1 MRLAKLQISGF
12 KSFVDLTDI
21 RLPAD
26 LVAVVGPN
34 GCGKSNIIDAVRW
47 VMGETSA
54 KLLRGD
60 SMADVIFNGSTARKP
75 VGKASVELIF
85 DNAEGSAGG
94 HFARFAEIS
103 VRRTLSRDGHSNY
116 FINRIKTRRKD
127 VLDLFRGTGL
137 GPRSYSII
145 EQGMVSRIVEA
156 RPEDLRLFVEEAAG
170 TSRYKDRRRETETR
184 IGHTRENLERVADI
198 RDELD
203 KQLRRLKRQAGA
215 ARRYKVLKDEQRLV
229 NGQLL
234 VLRLRDMDAKLAEQ
248 DRISA
253 RFENDLE
260 AALAAQRESE
270 AETEKLRRA
279 QTESREKYNQVQQES
294 YNLGAEIKNIEQRIE
309 HLFETR
315 RRQGEELERLGAE
328 REERRAQLQGDQ
340 SRLGRLREEQTAL
353 APAIEKLEHQRRA
366 AEQQLADAEAALE
379 RWQAGWEAFNEQTQA
394 SARQREVQQSR
405 IAQLEQHL
413 QRSGEQTSRLEQEL
427 ADARRLT
434 EGMDI
439 KALRAVV
446 KQHDD
451 ACEHREQEF
460 RQTEAS
466 IHSLEEAARQKHEQ
480 SARLRARR
488 HEARS
493 RLASLQQIQ
502 AAALGGDDQAL
513 QNWLRESGLEQQP
526 KLAARIR
533 VADGWQRAADR
544 LLNDCLGAVCVERL
558 PEILDGA
565 AGVNNAGG
573 ANDTND
579 TLANRPDCAFM
590 LVADAPSKGSNPAA
604 PATVTATAAT
614 ATATDD
620 SHRPRLLDKIQAGAT
635 DLSGFLG
642 GVYAAETLTD
652 ALAMQPEL
660 GNRECAVTRDGA
672 LVGANWISFAS
683 LSQLET
689 GVLVR
694 EEEINQLQQNLGE
707 LETGVAAADREI
719 AELES
724 NREAQR
730 QQARQQRAALEQL
743 RGERTEKHANL
754 GREEARH
761 LEIAQRIA
769 ALEAELGSLGGHAH
783 SDHGEISKA
792 RELLERAAARQG
804 GLDAKRDALLKEKE
818 QHQNTVTRRR
828 DELRQTGEQA
838 HRQALQKQRLDAELD
853 STADGIAR
861 LEEQL
866 QNAADQITNLNAG
879 INDAGDPVAELK
891 TRLQEMLG
899 RKVEIETRLSAAGD
913 AVAELDERGARTG
926 ERQSSRVN
934 AVGEAREVLEQHKL
948 ARQEIAV
955 RRDTQAEQIADHGHD
970 RQRLDAE
977 MPEHATVEEWRQRD
991 EELETKINRIGPV
1004 NLVAIEEFDEQSER
1018 KEYLD
1023 RQHADLT
1030 EALETLRSV
1039 IRKIDRETRARF
1051 KDTFDRLNAG
1061 FNDFFPQ
1068 LFGGGKAELQ
1078 LTEDDFLTAG
1088 VVVMARPPG
1097 KRNSHI
1103 HLLSGGEKALAAVAL
1118 LFALF
1123 KLNPAPFCMLDEVDA
1138 PLDDANVERYCET
1151 LKTLVKASQMIVITH
1166 NKITME
1172 AAEVLVGV
1180 TMGEPGVSRLVS
1192 VDVDQA
1198 VEMAGQQGVVV

>member
-1 MRLAKLQISGF
+1 
-12 KSFVDLTDI
+12 
-21 RLPAD
+21 
-26 LVAVVGPN
+26 
-34 GCGKSNIIDAVRW
+34 
-47 VMGETSA
+47 
-54 KLLRGD
+54 
-60 SMADVIFNGSTARKP
+60 
-75 VGKASVELIF
+75 
-85 DNAEGSAGG
+85 
-94 HFARFAEIS
+94 
-103 VRRTLSRDGHSNY
+103 
-116 FINRIKTRRKD
+116 
-127 VLDLFRGTGL
+127 
-137 GPRSYSII
+137 
-145 EQGMVSRIVEA
+145 
-156 RPEDLRLFVEEAAG
+156 
-170 TSRYKDRRRETETR
+170 
-184 IGHTRENLERVADI
+184 
-198 RDELD
+198 
-203 KQLRRLKRQAGA
+203 
-215 ARRYKVLKDEQRLV
+215 
-229 NGQLL
+229 
-234 VLRLRDMDAKLAEQ
+234 
-248 DRISA
+248 
-253 RFENDLE
+253 
-260 AALAAQRESE
+260 
-270 AETEKLRRA
+270 
-279 QTESREKYNQVQQES
+279 
-294 YNLGAEIKNIEQRIE
+294 
-309 HLFETR
+309 
-315 RRQGEELERLGAE
+315 
-328 REERRAQLQGDQ
+328 
-340 SRLGRLREEQTAL
+340 
-353 APAIEKLEHQRRA
+353 
-366 AEQQLADAEAALE
+366 
-379 RWQAGWEAFNEQTQA
+379 
-394 SARQREVQQSR
+394 
-405 IAQLEQHL
+405 
-413 QRSGEQTSRLEQEL
+413 
-427 ADARRLT
+427 
-434 EGMDI
+434 MDI

-488 HEARS
+488 HVAQS

-513 QNWLRESGLEQQP
+513 QNWLRESGFEQQP

-544 LLNDCLGAVCVERL
+544 LLSDCLGAVCVERL
-558 PEILDGA
+558 PEILDGGGDA
-565 AGVNNAGG
+565 AG
-573 ANDTND
+573 TND
-579 TLANRPDCAFM
+579 TLVNRPDCAFM
-590 LVADAPSKGSNPAA
+590 LVADAPSKDSNPAA
-604 PATVTATAAT
+604 
-614 ATATDD
+614 DD
-620 SHRPRLLDKIQAGAT
+620 RGRPRLLDKIQAGAT

-642 GVYAAETLTD
+642 GVYAAETLAD

-683 LSQLET
+683 QSQLET

-761 LEIAQRIA
+761 LEIEQRIA

-804 GLDAKRDALLKEKE
+804 DLDAKRDALLKEKE

-866 QNAADQITNLNAG
+866 QNAADQIATLNAG

-977 MPEHATVEEWRQRD
+977 MPEHAAVEEWQQRD
-991 EELETKINRIGPV
+991 QELETKINRIGPV

-1023 RQHADLT
+1023 RQHADLS

-1078 LTEDDFLTAG
+1078 LTDDDFLTAG

-1198 VEMAGQQGVVV
+1198 VEMAEQQGGVV